1 MKYAR
6 GIDDRITNLF
16 EVIQGVTGGLLYWT
30 LISGVSTSN
39 LKTIR
44 HNFINHWNSP
54 YPPFINPQ
62 FQCIWRI
69 VTSKSSKCLIKKST
83 ILCVLVIKDKEAGGF
98 DFQRIPVGKAKTEQP
113 SVMAEK
119 LTHVVNCILNNLL
132 WREPH
137 WIFASWTAETLFL
150 YKDWKSTADAFT
162 FIFHRCDSYN
172 LLTI

>member
-6 GIDDRITNLF
+6 GVDDRITNLF
-16 EVIQGVTGGLLYWT
+16 KVIQGVTGGLLYWT

-83 ILCVLVIKDKEAGGF
+83 ILCVLVIKDKRSWWFWLPENSSRKGQNWAAQCDGWETYT
-98 DFQRIPVGKAKTEQP
+98 RGKLYFEQ
-113 SVMAEK
+113 SAVKGAS
-119 LTHVVNCILNNLL
+119 LNICILNCWNSLSVQRL
-132 WREPH
+132 KEYCWC
-137 WIFASWTAETLFL
+137 
-150 YKDWKSTADAFT
+150 
-162 FIFHRCDSYN
+162 FHFHLS
-172 LLTI
+172 